1 MMKYIQLNV
10 FSTLQYLVRSK
21 SFHSVHGQNRLSE
34 SIHLSN
40 RLIEIT
46 SSHVLNTYLNAVNDC
61 FGLNQMLRC
70 TPYTSRVTPKQSSYG
85 EM

>member
-10 FSTLQYLVRSK
+10 FSTLQYLVRST

-40 RLIEIT
+40 RLRA
-46 SSHVLNTYLNAVNDC
+46 SHVLNTYLNAVNDC

-70 TPYTSRVTPKQSSYG
+70 TPCTSRVTPKQSSYG